1 MKSLWLFSGSWRRW
15 TGRGR
20 RRIRNLD
27 LAAKLLLPIGLIV
40 FLSHLLAIG
49 FNIGH
54 SFRTA
59 RREALEK
66 NVEMANRYA
75 AEIANDMDGAANTAR
90 SLANVL
96 TTMRQERAYPD
107 RQLLIRFVRRF
118 LEANPQLL
126 GAWTVWEPNALDG
139 LDQKFRGAPGHSEN
153 GRFVPYWN
161 RVGGLRLEPCVDYDT
176 PGPQSD
182 YYTVPMTTGRETV
195 IDPTT
200 YVIGDRDVEVVSV
213 VSPIRIGGRS
223 LGVAGVDLSM
233 QKLSQMV
240 ARVHP
245 FDAGHCFL
253 MTNGGEVVA
262 HPDPAHIGQPG
273 FSDPEVLAAVR
284 AGETRSWVRD
294 ADPVN
299 GQRSFMV
306 ISPIDV
312 GHTGTPWSLA
322 ISVPV
327 RRVLAD
333 AFRLRNNAIL
343 IAAISLLLILAL
355 VSWIIRA
362 VLTRPIRRM
371 ARSFND
377 IASGR
382 ESLETPLSVESE
394 DEMGELATA
403 FNQMADRLKAVMRS
417 LQEERDYS
425 RELLQVAPGPILSI
439 RPDGALNYLNPAG
452 ERLIGLSADEAVNR
466 PVHDLLALSEPEFSF
481 PCLFRRDLAGLNSR
495 ESEVESLD
503 GHHATVLW
511 NFTLRRNRDGLPV
524 ELIAFGND
532 ITGRRRAEREKR
544 ELEHR
549 LQQSQKMEAIGNL
562 AGGIA
567 HDFNNILAPIM
578 GFSEL
583 ALRILPEEEKVAGYL
598 WEIHSAAQRARE
610 LVTQILTFCRGGR
623 RERGPIQMEVVV
635 KEVLKLLR
643 ASLPKLIDIRESIPD
658 HCPPAL
664 ANPTH
669 IHQIVMNLVTN
680 AAHAIGDR
688 PGVIEIR
695 LEATR
700 ISDRSAEGLVDGD
713 YLRLIIRDSGDG
725 IPEEVRD
732 RIFEP
737 YFTTK
742 AEGKGTG
749 MGLAIVYG
757 IVRDYGGN
765 IQVFSRRDEGTTVSV
780 YLPSGDR
787 VSDPETTDPRSTA
800 IPQGTERVVLVDDE
814 ASVARVVARMLREA
828 GYQATV
834 YNRAIAARDDLR
846 ENPRGADLLVT
857 DLSMAE
863 LSGLDLARDVLRR
876 RPDLPV
882 ILYSGSLD
890 ALPPET
896 LRNAGIGAV
905 LAKPFTQLQLARTV
919 RAALD
924 AAKAAAPA
932 EERMA
937 EWNRGAVASPP

>member
-1 MKSLWLFSGSWRRW
+1 MNPPTLFSGIWRRW
-15 TGRGR
+15 IGRGR

-40 FLSHLLAIG
+40 LLSHLLAIG

-66 NVEMANRYA
+66 TVEMANRYA
-75 AEIANDMDGAANTAR
+75 AEITNDMDGAANTAR

-107 RQLLIRFVRRF
+107 RQLLIRIVRRF
-118 LEANPQLL
+118 LDANPQLM
-126 GAWTVWEPNALDG
+126 GVWTVWEPNALDG
-139 LDQKFRGAPGHSEN
+139 LDQKFRGAPGHGET

-161 RVGGLRLEPCVDYDT
+161 RVGGLHLEPCVDYDT

-182 YYTVPMTTGRETV
+182 YYAIPMTTGRETV
-195 IDPTT
+195 IDPTA

-223 LGVAGVDLSM
+223 LGVAGVDFSM
-233 QKLSQMV
+233 EKLSQMV

-245 FDAGHCFL
+245 FDTGHCFL

-262 HPDPAHIGQPG
+262 HPDPAQIGQIG

-284 AGETRSWVRD
+284 AGEIRSWLRETE
-294 ADPVN
+294 PIN
-299 GQRSFMV
+299 GRRSFMV
-306 ISPIDV
+306 VAPISI
-312 GHTGTPWSLA
+312 GHTGTPWSLG

-333 AFRLRNNAIL
+333 AFRLRNSAIL
-343 IAAISLLLILAL
+343 ISLISLLLILAL

-362 VLTRPIRRM
+362 VLTRRIRSM
-371 ARSFND
+371 VRSFDD

-382 ESLETPLSVESE
+382 ESLETPLPVESE

-403 FNQMADRLKAVMRS
+403 FNQMADRLKAVMQS

-425 RELLQVAPGPILSI
+425 RELLRVAPGPILSV
-439 RPDGALNYLNPAG
+439 RPDGAVSYLNPAG
-452 ERLIGLSADEAVNR
+452 ERLVGLPAGEALNR
-466 PVHDLLALSEPEFSF
+466 PAHELLALSEADISF
-481 PCLFRRDLAGLNSR
+481 PGLFRRELAGLNTL
-495 ESEVESLD
+495 ESKVASPNGD
-503 GHHATVLW
+503 AATVLW
-511 NFTLRRNRDGLPV
+511 NFTLRRDRDGFPV

-532 ITGRRRAEREKR
+532 ITRRRQAEREKR

-549 LQQSQKMEAIGNL
+549 LQQSQKLEAIGNL

-567 HDFNNILAPIM
+567 HDFNNILAPIL

-583 ALRILPEEEKVAGYL
+583 ALRILPEENKASGYL
-598 WEIHSAAQRARE
+598 GEIHSAAQRARE

-623 RERGPIQMEVVV
+623 REREPLQMEVVV

-643 ASLPKLIDIRESIPD
+643 ASLPKLIEIREIIPR
-658 HCPPAL
+658 HCPPVL

-680 AAHAIGDR
+680 GAHAIGDR

-695 LEATR
+695 LEAVA
-700 ISDRSAEGLVDGD
+700 ISDPTTDELPSGD
-713 YLRLIIRDSGDG
+713 YLRLVIRDSGDG
-725 IPEEVRD
+725 IPEEVVD

-742 AEGKGTG
+742 AEGEGTG

-757 IVRDYGGN
+757 IARDYGGD
-765 IQVFSRRDEGTTVSV
+765 IRVASAPGAGSTFSV
-780 YLPSGDR
+780 YLPCGERIPAPKAADLRSA
-787 VSDPETTDPRSTA
+787 PIPRGA
-800 IPQGTERVVLVDDE
+800 ERVLVVDDE
-814 ASVARVVARMLREA
+814 APVARVVARMLRET
-828 GYQATV
+828 GYQVTV
-834 YNRAIAARDDLR
+834 YNRAVAARDDLR
-846 ENPRGADLLVT
+846 DNPRGADLLVT

-890 ALPPET
+890 GLSPET

-919 RAALD
+919 RVALD

-937 EWNRGAVASPP
+937 E